1 MILQC
6 FVLDLLFNCEIN
18 REIILGSDKVLSK
31 NISKIAKEK
40 NITMYRLAKESDL
53 SMSYVWEIC
62 KGKKENP
69 SITVISKIARVLNT
83 TVDELIS

>member
-1 MILQC
+1 MILQH
-6 FVLDLLFNCEIN
+6 FAIELLFNCEIN
-18 REIILGSDKVLSK
+18 REIKLRRYKVLSK
-31 NISKIAKEK
+31 NIVKITKEK

-69 SITVISKIARVLNT
+69 SITVISKIAKVLNT

>member
-1 MILQC
+1 MILQY
-6 FVLDLLFNCEIN
+6 FAIELLFNCEIN
-18 REIILGSDKVLSK
+18 REIKLRRYKVLSK
-31 NISKIAKEK
+31 NIVKIAKEK

-69 SITVISKIARVLNT
+69 SITVISKIAKVLNT

>member
-1 MILQC
+1 MA
-6 FVLDLLFNCEIN
+6 
-18 REIILGSDKVLSK
+18 LSE
-31 NISKIAKEK
+31 NITKIAKEK
-40 NITMYRLAKESDL
+40 NITMYRIAKDSDL

-69 SITVISKIARVLNT
+69 SIAVISKIAKVLNT

>member
-1 MILQC
+1 MVLQC
-6 FVLDLLFNCEIN
+6 FALELLFNCEIN
-18 REIILGSDKVLSK
+18 REISLRGYKVLSR
-31 NISKIAKEK
+31 NIVKIAKEK

-69 SITVISKIARVLNT
+69 SITVVSKIAKVLNT